1 MMTELSTNSGLKWRN
16 ILYGKMAILKLNR
29 VIIYKDYDNG
39 SFQKMLSLQ
48 LNQQVCNVVGLNDF
62 MVVAHLTGN

>member
-1 MMTELSTNSGLKWRN
+1 
-16 ILYGKMAILKLNR
+16 MAILKLNR

>member
-1 MMTELSTNSGLKWRN
+1 MTELSTNSGLKWRN

-62 MVVAHLTGN
+62 MVVAHMTGN

>member
-1 MMTELSTNSGLKWRN
+1 MTELSTNSGLKWRN

>member
-1 MMTELSTNSGLKWRN
+1 MTELWTNSGLKWRN